1 MIAFRG
7 VSKSYRSWGRET
19 RAVEDVTLDVAAG
32 EVMGI
37 AGPNGAGKSTL
48 IAMLLGFVPPT
59 AGEITVHGD
68 EPRVYVERYGVAYLP
83 ELMSFPKHWRA
94 DAALRRMAVLAGMDA
109 DRTEAEVIRVL
120 EMLELGEH
128 ARKRMKALSKGNA
141 QRVGL
146 AQAMLRGHDVVVF
159 DEPTHG
165 LDPVW
170 TLRFR
175 EVVASL
181 RAPGRAILIASH
193 NLDELERV
201 CDRVAIL
208 DHGRL
213 QRVVTVRGAAANGTA
228 AREWVLRV
236 AGDPAPF
243 TAAFPGATIAG
254 DEVHTPAIGVAELN
268 AGLQAALA
276 AGAHL
281 TGVAPRESTLEAE
294 FHKAV
299 AGHGT

>member
-94 DAALRRMAVLAGMDA
+94 DAALRRLAVLAGIA
-109 DRTEAEVIRVL
+109 SDRAEAEVIRVL
-120 EMLELGEH
+120 ELLELGEH
-128 ARKRMKALSKGNA
+128 ARKRIKALSKGNA

-146 AQAMLRGHDVVVF
+146 AQALLRGHDVVVF

-175 EVVASL
+175 DVVASL
-181 RAPGRAILIASH
+181 RAPGRAMVIASH

-208 DHGRL
+208 DRGRL
-213 QRVVTVRGAAANGTA
+213 QRVVTVRGAASTEAG

-236 AGDPAPF
+236 AGDA
-243 TAAFPGATIAG
+243 TAVATVFPGATIVG
-254 DEVHTPAIGVAELN
+254 DAVHTPPLGIAELN

-276 AGAHL
+276 AGVRL

-299 AGHGT
+299 AGYGT